1 MTRARAVKVFGHPA
15 PKGSL
20 KCIGGKG
27 GRHQLIE
34 DNKATKP
41 WRERIHLAAPHL
53 TIDGQPWDGPV
64 GIVMTFTLDRPAS
77 VPLAKREWPEKSSP
91 GHGDTDKLARTV
103 LDGLEDSGVL
113 TNDAQVCSLT
123 ATKCYPDTPGVVDQM
138 EHTGVLIR
146 IFDLTEAGA

>member
-20 KCIGGKG
+20 KCIGRQG

-41 WRERIHLAAPHL
+41 WRQRIHKAAPHL
-53 TIDGQPWDGPV
+53 TINGQPWDGPV
-64 GIVMTFTLDRPAS
+64 GIVLTFTLERPAT
-77 VPLAKREWPEKSSP
+77 VPLTRRAWPHV
-91 GHGDTDKLARTV
+91 HGTGDDDKLARTV
-103 LDGLEDSGVL
+103 LDGLEDAGVL

-138 EHTGVLIR
+138 DQPGVVIR
-146 IFDLTEAGA
+146 IFDLSEETPQ